1 MQIRFLAAVL
11 ALAAAGAVAAEQ
23 LAPFSA
29 ERSWQIQRIGP
40 PTVSPDGKSAVAA
53 VTRYDMKENKGLSDL
68 WLWSTDGKAGRA
80 LTTHQASDS
89 SPLYSPDG
97 QSLAFISQREGDTAP
112 QLYLMPLGGGEP
124 QRLTNVPTGVAQPMW
139 FPDGKRIAFLS
150 RVWPDL
156 ATMTQQG
163 ERQKQRAEAKTSAQ
177 IWDSRADLLLG
188 HLARRPAAARVQR
201 RRRGWRAGQ
210 PDRRHRPRVAAQR
223 GAARIAAVRHLAG
236 RRGTRV
242 RRRLRPGHQP
252 HQPRRLHGR
261 DRRQGRREPHA
272 GQRGQRRRAALQPGR
287 PLARLRAADARAA
300 STATCAA

>member
-11 ALAAAGAVAAEQ
+11 VLAAAGSVAAAD
-23 LAPFSA
+23 LVPFSA

-150 RVWPDL
+150 RVWADL
-156 ATMTQQG
+156 ATIDAAGRAPEAARRG
-163 ERQKQRAEAKTSAQ
+163 EDQRADLGQ
-177 IWDSRADLLLG
+177 WADLLLG

-210 PDRRHRPRVAAQR
+210 PDRRHRP
-223 GAARIAAVRHLAG
+223 
-236 RRGTRV
+236 
-242 RRRLRPGHQP
+242 
-252 HQPRRLHGR
+252 
-261 DRRQGRREPHA
+261 
-272 GQRGQRRRAALQPGR
+272 
-287 PLARLRAADARAA
+287 
-300 STATCAA
+300 